1 MSEKCPFCGR
11 EVERA
16 QVQCPRCGTMLV
28 RKKESEEAAKVCTGC
43 GKKLEEG
50 QQFCPE
56 CGTLANRDQQLDK
69 AKRLFKEKSK
79 RFPKDQLALIEH
91 QIETMSPEQAHAF
104 MSVKFQNTIN
114 LSHLLCFLSSV
125 GISVYAIL
133 MREHI
138 MRIRGTRIFRW
149 DSVSPSVDI
158 DIWVGIII
166 FAGLGLGLLWVL
178 LFHAWDRATN
188 FRRVLP
194 YLNLSES
201 AAPDTVSTRPWVVTV
216 FFVVVLLGTLVAM
229 RAFYLDQMRGL

>member
-1 MSEKCPFCGR
+1 MSEKCPFCGT
-11 EVERA
+11 EVTKMDTKCP
-16 QVQCPRCGTMLV
+16 QCGLRVTWVEKTEGNPTT
-28 RKKESEEAAKVCTGC
+28 CTGC

-50 QQFCPE
+50 WQFCPE

-69 AKRLFKEKSK
+69 AKRLFNEKSK
-79 RFPKDQLALIEH
+79 RFSKDQLALIEL

-125 GISVYAIL
+125 GISGYAIL